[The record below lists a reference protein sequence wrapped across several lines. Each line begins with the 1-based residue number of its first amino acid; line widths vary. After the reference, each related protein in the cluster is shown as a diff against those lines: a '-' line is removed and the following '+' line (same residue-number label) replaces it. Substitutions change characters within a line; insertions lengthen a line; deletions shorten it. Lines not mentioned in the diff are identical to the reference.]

1 MNTNSMRLLFIFLLA
16 PFISLSQGR
25 FVVNGSA
32 LKVVTTG
39 VAKIVLNDY
48 YYLNQTGSLISVEG
62 DWNFV
67 GSTNQR
73 ITGISQFENLTINKT
88 SGEVM
93 LDNDIS
99 VTGNV
104 TMTSGKI
111 NLNGKILD
119 LGTTGTLIN
128 ETNIN
133 KIYSTTSL
141 SYVKVTRTIG
151 SGISI
156 NPGNIGLLMVTTN
169 ALGST
174 EIRRRNEIVDV
185 GSSNMSINR
194 VYSVFPSTNN
204 GSLNTTLN
212 VNYFNSELNGLT
224 ETSLKTYRRPS
235 SSSSWVNKGGTNIQT
250 TLVGNGTGIIQ
261 NLNWMEFSEVTLAMN
276 SNSLPIELI
285 NFESLCYGNNVR
297 TMWSTS
303 SEHNNNYF
311 TLERS
316 KDGEIWEV
324 IGTIEGSGN
333 SNYVIDY
340 SYDDI
345 KPYREIGYYRLL
357 QTDFN
362 GQSKTFN
369 TVSVNCSVDL
379 IEPIIVYPNPTTGE
393 FIIIVSESILNDGN
407 KLTITNSDG
416 KVIETQINIPYSLKL
431 DGSNWSAGI
440 YFVNIGN
447 KTVKIV
453 KK

>member
-1 MNTNSMRLLFIFLLA
+1 MNTNDMRLLFIFLLV
-16 PFISLSQGR
+16 PFILLSQGR
-25 FVVNGSA
+25 FVVNGST

-250 TLVGNGTGIIQ
+250 TLVGSGTGIVQ

-276 SNSLPIELI
+276 SSALPVEILYFNGVSKGE
-285 NFESLCYGNNVR
+285 NNYLF
-297 TMWSTS
+297 WSTAT
-303 SEHNNNYF
+303 ENNTSYF
-311 TLERS
+311 NLQKSR
-316 KDGEIWEV
+316 DGETWT
-324 IGTIEGSGN
+324 TISTINAAGN
-333 SNYVIDY
+333 STTQIDY
-340 SYDDI
+340 NLTDYKVEPI
-345 KPYREIGYYRLL
+345 INYYRL
-357 QTDFN
+357 QQYDFDGVYEEFNPISIDNTN
-362 GQSKTFN
+362 GTK
-369 TVSVNCSVDL
+369 
-379 IEPIIVYPNPTTGE
+379 IIVKLLNLQGQEISLEKTVATGIYIE
-393 FIIIVSESILNDGN
+393 VY
-407 KLTITNSDG
+407 SDG
-416 KVIETQINIPYSLKL
+416 TTKRVFK
-431 DGSNWSAGI
+431 
-440 YFVNIGN
+440 
-447 KTVKIV
+447 
-453 KK
+453 